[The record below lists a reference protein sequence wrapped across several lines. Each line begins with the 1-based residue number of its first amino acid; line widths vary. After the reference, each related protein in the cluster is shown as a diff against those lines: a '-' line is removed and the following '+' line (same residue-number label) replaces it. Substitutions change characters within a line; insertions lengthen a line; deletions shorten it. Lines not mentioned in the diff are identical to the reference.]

1 MDYKKLNEVL
11 SDLNALRRTS
21 CHESKTHDYDYDND
35 GSLGYEIYHFEG
47 DVYIKLIIR
56 LDSYGD
62 NEQIVGVEFVSP
74 QVVKVTNFEP
84 IK

>member
-11 SDLNALRRTS
+11 SDLRALRRTP
-21 CHESKTHDYDYDND
+21 CHESKPCDYDSYEREP
-35 GSLGYEIYHFEG
+35 GYEIYHFEG
-47 DVYIKLIIR
+47 DVYIKLHIDT
-56 LDSYGD
+56 DSYG
-62 NEQIVGVEFVSP
+62 NQEEVIGVEFVSP